1 MKILQ
6 LILRF
11 IFLVL
16 LQVWV
21 LNEIAFQGFLN
32 PYLYIAF
39 ILLFPPQAS
48 RIQLTLIGFILG
60 LSIDI
65 FENSMGLHAAA
76 ATFLGYLRPW
86 LLRLFADRQ
95 EIKEE
100 NYRLND
106 MQRASFFIYLLM
118 GVFTHHLVL
127 FALEN
132 FSVNNLG
139 AVLLRSLYSSGFTLL
154 FIILYYFLKPK
165 NVEKRR

>member
-1 MKILQ
+1 MKIIQ

-21 LNEIAFQGFLN
+21 LNEIAFHGFLN

-39 ILLFPPQAS
+39 ILLFPPQTS
-48 RIQLTLIGFILG
+48 RIQLMLIGFAMG

-76 ATFLGYLRPW
+76 TTLLGYLRPW
-86 LLRLFADRQ
+86 QLGLFTERD
-95 EIKEE
+95 EVKDE
-100 NYRLND
+100 NFRFSN
-106 MQRASFFIYLLM
+106 MRRVPFFIYLLV

-132 FSVNNLG
+132 FSINNLG
-139 AVLLRSLYSSGFTLL
+139 SVLWRSLYSSGFT
-154 FIILYYFLKPK
+154 FIFIVLYYLLKPRNK
-165 NVEKRR
+165 GKRL